1 MTIDEEFQKLIPPL
15 TDDEYRQLEENCIKE
30 GIREAILVWD
40 RGDDLV
46 IVDGHN
52 RYKIA
57 REHNLKWSHKVMNF
71 DSREDAIVWIC
82 DNQLGRRNLPT
93 PDRVILAD
101 KKRKALATIAK
112 KNIGGDKK
120 SDTYKSLQRN
130 LGNGSESR
138 RERTTDYKIAKIA
151 GVSEDTV
158 RKVRKIEAEATPQVK
173 QAVRDGKLSI
183 NQAYNST
190 FPKVLDPVR
199 EAKERHEAFQEKA
212 KEDVVDFKDAMLD
225 KYDQNIISH
234 GFVRDLYRMGT
245 AVKLFGLSHKK
256 EEIEEQIAK
265 LSEETIKNI
274 IINIQDAIDELERT
288 KKLLERRPK

>member
-1 MTIDEEFQKLIPPL
+1 MIEIDEEFKNLIPPL
-15 TDDEYRQLEENCIKE
+15 KDYEFQQLEENCIKAGRIIE
-30 GIREAILVWD
+30 PLKVWNNDGKLIL
-40 RGDDLV
+40 
-46 IVDGHN
+46 VDGHN
-52 RYKIA
+52 RYRIA
-57 REHNLKWSHKVMNF
+57 QEHNLPYTTEELKLE
-71 DSREDAIVWIC
+71 SRNDVIVKMC
-82 DNQLGRRNLPT
+82 DIQLGRRNLHEL
-93 PDRVILAD
+93 DGERLLSR
-101 KKRKALATIAK
+101 KRKVLEEEAHKRSLSNLK
-112 KNIGGDKK
+112 KGTAEGEKLPPRDNGKTRDIIGKE
-120 SDTYKSLQRN
+120 L
-130 LGNGSESR
+130 
-138 RERTTDYKIAKIA
+138 
-151 GVSEDTV
+151 GVSGRQVDKLHRINEM
-158 RKVRKIEAEATPQVK
+158 ATPQVK
-173 QAVRDGKLSI
+173 DMVRNGTLSV

-274 IINIQDAIDELERT
+274 IINIQASIDELERT
-288 KKLLERRPK
+288 KKLLERRGK